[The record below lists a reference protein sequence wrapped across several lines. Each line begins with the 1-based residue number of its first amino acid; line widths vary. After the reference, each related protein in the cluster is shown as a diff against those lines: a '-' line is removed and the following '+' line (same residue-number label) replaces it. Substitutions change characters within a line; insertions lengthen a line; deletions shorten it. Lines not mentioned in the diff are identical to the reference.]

1 MKYPGMN
8 LRFRNN
14 SVFTK
19 VHLGKMLFQ
28 NEKIEAIRRRLVFR
42 EDGIDINLIGD
53 PNLGNKPFCS
63 RPVTGTTEG
72 LSRPSPV

>member
-1 MKYPGMN
+1 
-8 LRFRNN
+8 
-14 SVFTK
+14 
-19 VHLGKMLFQ
+19 MLFQ
-28 NEKIEAIRRRLVFR
+28 NEKIEAIQRRLVFR